1 MFCHT
6 AKAETQLVK
15 QHVAFVFHFFGS
27 FVGLKKQSSWLEST
41 FNKLIRMQGAA
52 YERPSFSWIPVV
64 KRNLFGF
71 TCQWLWTP
79 SAHLSCVFFSIP
91 NFFLVLFLKNRKKSV
106 TWHWKSI
113 FGKKI
118 IIIIRM
124 QWLSITGK
132 FLFSCRSFVIDFLS
146 FLLPNIVFCLRSKQ
160 MWIYNFVHDPK
171 EIKTHSK

>member
-91 NFFLVLFLKNRKKSV
+91 NFFLVLFLKNRGKNDIENQYLVKKN
-106 TWHWKSI
+106 
-113 FGKKI
+113 KKL
-118 IIIIRM
+118 IRM

-132 FLFSCRSFVIDFLS
+132 FLFSCNSFVIDFLS